1 MYSIDRESAAKML
14 EISTRTIDRY
24 IRSGK
29 IRTTKKWKKIFL
41 NNQDVEIIKSWWIQE
56 DYEVIRPTEKENT
69 GFTIKPLDSSKN
81 YRSLYEDSLKIVEKK
96 DEIIKDLSYKLGRV
110 EVELKNSIPILEY
123 KKTTFLLESSNNK
136 TEEEKKELN
145 TSIDGL
151 KDKLKNQEFINII
164 LVWLFS
170 IMLIVIF
177 LVWFAN
183 I

>member
-1 MYSIDRESAAKML
+1 MYSIDRETAAKVL
-14 EISTRTIDRY
+14 EISTRTVDRY

-29 IRTTKKWKKIFL
+29 IRTLKKWKKIFL
-41 NNQDVEIIKSWWIQE
+41 NNQDVEIIKNWWIQE
-56 DYEVIRPTEKENT
+56 DYEVIRPSEKENNW
-69 GFTIKPLDSSKN
+69 FTIKPLDSTKN
-81 YRSLYEDSLKIVEKK
+81 YKSLYEDTLRMVEKK
-96 DEIIKDLSYKLGRV
+96 DELIKDLSYKLWKA
-110 EVELKNSIPILEY
+110 EVELKNSIPMLEY

-136 TEEEKKELN
+136 TEEEKKQL
-145 TSIDGL
+145 TDSIDQY
-151 KDKLKNQEFINII
+151 KDKLRNQELLNII

>member
-1 MYSIDRESAAKML
+1 MYSIDRESASKIL
-14 EISTRTIDRY
+14 DISTRTIDRY

-29 IRTTKKWKKIFL
+29 IRSVKKWKKIFL
-41 NNQDVEIIKSWWIQE
+41 NNQDIEILKNWWIQE
-56 DYEVIRPTEKENT
+56 DYEIISPKEKNDT
-69 GFTIKPLDSSKN
+69 WFTIKALDNSKN
-81 YRSLYEDSLKIVEKK
+81 YRSLYEDSIKIVEKK
-96 DEIIKDLSYKLGRV
+96 DEIIKDLSYRLGRA

-145 TSIDGL
+145 NSIESL
-151 KDKLKNQEFINII
+151 KDKIRNQELINIV